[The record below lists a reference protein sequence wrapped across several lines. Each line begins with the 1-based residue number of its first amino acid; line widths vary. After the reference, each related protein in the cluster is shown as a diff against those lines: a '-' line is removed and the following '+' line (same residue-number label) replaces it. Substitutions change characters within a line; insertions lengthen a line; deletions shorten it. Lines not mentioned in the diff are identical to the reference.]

1 MARRRVRAVALGYAP
16 PALRRLVGAS
26 DHDHCR
32 VSGEGAAVCGH
43 QLVLAD
49 SDYATD
55 RLRLGQVSR
64 RVLDDRLAELLVRVD
79 VDRALLVAGGGDLVA
94 QRRRQTVDRRA
105 VEDSNGDGA
114 WFDRDAAAVRLARQA
129 DVVRLRLAGMVT
141 AVAADQLTDAVGGHA
156 ADGEQADEDRGRE
169 SADPAV
175 PGLGPPRRDG
185 RVLLGSDLRSSRLGD
200 RPLSRG
206 G

>member
-64 RVLDDRLAELLVRVD
+64 RVLDDRLAELLVRED
-79 VDRALLVAGGGDLVA
+79 VDRALLEAGGGDLLA

-105 VEDSNGDGA
+105 VEDGNGDVAGLDRGA
-114 WFDRDAAAVRLARQA
+114 VAFRLVGQAV
-129 DVVRLRLAGMVT
+129 AGIVT
-141 AVAADQLTDAVGGHA
+141 AAGQLRDAVGGYA
-156 ADGEQADEDRGRE
+156 AEDEQADERDRDKA
-169 SADPAV
+169 SADP
-175 PGLGPPRRDG
+175 
-185 RVLLGSDLRSSRLGD
+185 
-200 RPLSRG
+200 
-206 G
+206 